1 VVFFLEKERLIME
14 KKNIYLCDLSHVTE
28 TGLASE
34 YIPYGIGCIK
44 SYFKEHA
51 ESRDQFEVNL
61 FKHPNTFINSFLENR
76 PEVVG
81 FSNYCWN
88 SDLSHTLAQEIR
100 RISPETIIIF
110 GGPNYP
116 LDDDEREPWLQN
128 RKAIDL
134 YIIGEAEEPFSKI
147 VDHWHKNSSLNELKL
162 SGIEGCH
169 TLVDNKLFKSNDTV
183 PRLSNLNVYPS
194 PYVKGYMD
202 EFLANEKFI
211 PMTQTAR
218 GCPYACTFC
227 DKGSFMWTKV
237 SKLDSPDLFAEEI
250 HYIARNTRCKM
261 LGLVDDNFGLLPRD
275 IELAKILRRS
285 NEELDYPYEIFGT
298 TNKNFN
304 KTTAECI
311 EILKGIFPVTVSVQ
325 SLDPEVLKNIKRTN
339 LPLDKLIKYAKQ
351 GAGMGA
357 SSRSE
362 TIVGLPGDSK
372 EKHIQGILKLIDAK
386 ITFILPYTLIL
397 LDGTELGAKADR
409 DSWGMR
415 TKFRLNHR
423 CFGIYDFGK
432 NRLHTGEIEEVVV
445 ALDTLNF
452 QEYLETRTFVLTTS
466 IFFVDHMLHELV
478 EFLELL
484 GIKPSKFIMHIHE
497 KGERYFSAKLKDLYQ
512 SYNTLTKSE
521 LWDDREALEHFIKS
535 TDDMSKLTQK
545 GIGTNI
551 LFRHRATAL
560 IDLTEDIID
569 VAFACTKDLL
579 GSEYYVKHQEYL
591 TELKKFMTLR
601 RSGMFDCTQTDSVWL
616 NYDFNSQDELDWAE
630 IPKKLEHPIEVSF
643 FNTDKKK
650 GTIGSYD
657 NSFAGIMRMIPQV
670 RLPKLFRKSINLVP
684 LGSKA
689 IS

>member
-1 VVFFLEKERLIME
+1 ME
-14 KKNIYLCDLSHVTE
+14 KRNIYLCDLSHITE

-34 YIPYGIGCIK
+34 FIPYGIGCIK

-51 ESRDQFEVNL
+51 ESRDEFEISL
-61 FKHPNTFINSFLENR
+61 FKHPKTFINSFLENR

-88 SDLSHTLAQEIR
+88 SDLSYTFAQEIK

-116 LDDDEREPWLQN
+116 LEDDEREPWLQN

-134 YIIGEAEEPFSKI
+134 YIIGEAEEPLSKV
-147 VDHWHKNSSLNELKL
+147 VDHWCKNRSLDELKL

-169 TLVDNKLFKSNDTV
+169 TLVDDKFFKFNDAV

-194 PYVKGYMD
+194 PYLKGYMD

-211 PMTQTAR
+211 PMTQTTR

-227 DKGSFMWTKV
+227 DKGSFMWTKI

-250 HYIARNTRCKM
+250 QYIARNTRCKM
-261 LGLVDDNFGLLPRD
+261 LALTDDNFGLLPRD

-285 NEELDYPYEIFGT
+285 NEELGYPYEISGT

-304 KTTAECI
+304 ETTAKCI

-325 SLDPEVLKNIKRTN
+325 SMDPDVLKNIKRTN
-339 LPLDKLIKYAKQ
+339 LPLDKLIKYAKK

-362 TIVGLPGDSK
+362 TILCLPGDSK
-372 EKHIQGILKLIDAK
+372 KKHIQGVLKLIDAK

-397 LDGTELGAKADR
+397 LDGTELGTKADR
-409 DSWGMR
+409 DSWDMR

-423 CFGIYDFGK
+423 CFGSYDFGE
-432 NRLHTGEIEEVVV
+432 NRLRSGEIEEVVV
-445 ALDTLNF
+445 ALDTLSF

-466 IFFVDHMLHELV
+466 IFYVDHILYELV
-478 EFLELL
+478 EFLEQL
-484 GIKPSKFIMHIHE
+484 GIKPSKLIMHIHE
-497 KGERYFSAKLKDLYQ
+497 KGELYFSTGLKDLYQ
-512 SYNTLTKSE
+512 SFNSVTKSE
-521 LWDDREALEHFIKS
+521 LWDDKEDLENFIKS
-535 TDDMSKLTQK
+535 TDDLSKLTQK
-545 GIGTNI
+545 GVGTNV

-560 IDLTEDIID
+560 MNLTEDIID
-569 VAFACTKDLL
+569 VAFACTKDLI
-579 GSEYYVKHQEYL
+579 GPENYVIYQEYL
-591 TELKKFMTLR
+591 HELKKFMTLR
-601 RSGMFDCTQTDSVWL
+601 RCGLFDCTQTDSVWF
-616 NYDFNSQDELDWAE
+616 NYDFNSQENVDWAG

-643 FNTDKKK
+643 FNTDMKK
-650 GTIGSYD
+650 GTIESFD
-657 NSFAGIMRMIPQV
+657 SSFAGIMRLIVRV
-670 RLPKLFRKSINLVP
+670 RLPHLFRKSMNLG
-684 LGSKA
+684 LLEENTLTRSKL
-689 IS
+689 